1 MGAQA
6 GGDSKNPEVR
16 AVEEWHSAL
25 NAANIE
31 RLLELSHTQVEV
43 GGPRGRKSGNAKRLL
58 GDWVK
63 RANIL
68 LTVRRLF
75 HIRGTVV
82 AEEEARWRDADTGEM
97 GGAQIVGTIFTVR
110 NGRVASIL
118 RHPGLEEALAAADL
132 DVSYE
137 VTKSL

>member
-6 GGDSKNPEVR
+6 GGDSKNPEVH

-43 GGPRGRKSGNAKRLL
+43 GGPRGRKSGNAEQLL

-97 GGAQIVGTIFTVR
+97 GRAQIVG
-110 NGRVASIL
+110 
-118 RHPGLEEALAAADL
+118 
-132 DVSYE
+132 
-137 VTKSL
+137 